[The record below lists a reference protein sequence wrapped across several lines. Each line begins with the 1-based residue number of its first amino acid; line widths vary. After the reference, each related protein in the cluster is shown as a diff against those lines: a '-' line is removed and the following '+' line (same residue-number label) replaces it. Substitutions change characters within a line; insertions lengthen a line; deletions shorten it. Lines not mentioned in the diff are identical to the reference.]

1 MQYSTVYTSMNS
13 VSTATLIQRLHYV
26 NGTLHPLT
34 FSLLHLNFLKH
45 YVTQHK
51 FNLTLQQRA
60 QVLFKPLVLQKT
72 LTTLTTLTTDT
83 HDTREQ
89 RHSHETHYSMT
100 LTTLSTALPTR
111 STPLFLFVRNK
122 SITIYYFVYICTY
135 KAEKDALRAQ
145 ELYLFVPIVSSVP
158 ELLKYTGSPFFP
170 PPIPTLFFALFAIKL
185 RVSRYTHS

>member
-26 NGTLHPLT
+26 NGTLHQLT

-51 FNLTLQQRA
+51 FSLTLQQRA
-60 QVLFKPLVLQKT
+60 QVLFKPFLLLYFST
-72 LTTLTTLTTDT
+72 LENTYHT
-83 HDTREQ
+83 HHTHH
-89 RHSHETHYSMT
+89 RHSWYSRVATLSWNSQHSMT
-100 LTTLSTALPTR
+100 LTTR

-135 KAEKDALRAQ
+135 KAEKDALGAQ

-170 PPIPTLFFALFAIKL
+170 PPSQRCFL
-185 RVSRYTHS
+185 RFLL